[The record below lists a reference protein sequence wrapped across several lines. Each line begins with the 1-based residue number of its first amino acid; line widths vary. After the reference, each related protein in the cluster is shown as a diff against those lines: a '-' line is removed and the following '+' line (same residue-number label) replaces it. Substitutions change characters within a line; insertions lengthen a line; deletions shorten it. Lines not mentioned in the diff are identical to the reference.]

1 MVLSVIA
8 YAAIGYVAY
17 VFFMVAKLNSGLN
30 LID

>member
-1 MVLSVIA
+1 MRA